1 MKRQKVFI
9 FEELAVVF
17 CNLRLCIEECL
28 IFSNTYCVSEQRS
41 TFQEGVHSVSSF
53 PAWHSFSTLRNIA
66 SFQSHKEAVTAVD
79 VAGNKQFVVSVGQD
93 SLLKMYSISEK
104 RQVRSV
110 TLSSMALSSC
120 IIMPDDKSLI
130 IGSWDN
136 NM

>member
-1 MKRQKVFI
+1 M
-9 FEELAVVF
+9 
-17 CNLRLCIEECL
+17 CIADCFVL
-28 IFSNTYCVSEQRS
+28 SDIYLVSDQRS
-41 TFQEGVHSVSSF
+41 TLQERVRSVSCF
-53 PAWHSFSTLRNIA
+53 PVWHTFSTLKNIA
-66 SFQSHKEAVTAVD
+66 SFQTHKEAVTAVA

-136 NM
+136 NV

>member
-1 MKRQKVFI
+1 VQ
-9 FEELAVVF
+9 
-17 CNLRLCIEECL
+17 
-28 IFSNTYCVSEQRS
+28 
-41 TFQEGVHSVSSF
+41 SVSRF
-53 PAWHSFSTLRNIA
+53 PVWHSFITLRNIA
-66 SFQSHKEAVTAVD
+66 SFQSHKEAVTAV
-79 VAGNKQFVVSVGQD
+79 AIAENKQFVVSVGQD

-130 IGSWDN
+130 VGSWDN

>member
-1 MKRQKVFI
+1 V
-9 FEELAVVF
+9 
-17 CNLRLCIEECL
+17 
-28 IFSNTYCVSEQRS
+28 
-41 TFQEGVHSVSSF
+41 
-53 PAWHSFSTLRNIA
+53 WHSFSTLKNIA
-66 SFQSHKEAVTAVD
+66 SFQSHKEAVTAVA